1 MKTKTRW
8 AKDPEKEDYSAA
20 QTYLSLLYDD
30 KETVKLLKKLKAADT
45 RKFEAKDILRASG
58 LPLLTPTDSRV
69 KADHEKILAGKK
81 MSPLLLVRHASSGR
95 VIIVDGYHRLCA
107 VYSIDE
113 DSVVPCRIV

>member
-1 MKTKTRW
+1 MKSKTRW
-8 AKDPEKEDYSAA
+8 AKEPEKEDYSAA
-20 QTYLSLLYDD
+20 NTFLSLLYDD
-30 KETVKLLKKLKAADT
+30 KEAAKLLKKLKAGDT
-45 RKFEAKDILRASG
+45 SQFEAKDIFRAAG
-58 LPLLTPTDSRV
+58 LPLLTPTDSQV

-81 MSPLLLVRHASSGR
+81 MSPLLLVRHAKTGR